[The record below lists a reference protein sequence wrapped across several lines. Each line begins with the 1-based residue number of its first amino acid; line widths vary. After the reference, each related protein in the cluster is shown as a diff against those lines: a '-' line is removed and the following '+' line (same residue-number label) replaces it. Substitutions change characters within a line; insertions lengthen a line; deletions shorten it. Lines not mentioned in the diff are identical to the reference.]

1 MVNSSSVSFDL
12 NTRIQTSYIDD
23 YSLYK
28 EMYQM
33 KKIMP
38 LVVESVDLDLRMRGF
53 EFAHIA
59 SSIPFDTP
67 RPLHLKASGRVKF
80 QGKVVK
86 PSQVVEDKIYG
97 ALQSIMD
104 QSKLESDVSRLVGE
118 ISLSGIKLNQLM
130 LAPQSTG
137 FLSLSQ
143 DSVMVSCCFVV
154 SSSEFDLHCLYVI
167 L

>member
-23 YSLYK
+23 YSPHK

-33 KKIMP
+33 RKTMP
-38 LVVESVDLDLRMRGF
+38 LVVEGIDLDLRMRGF
-53 EFAHIA
+53 EFALIA
-59 SSIPFDTP
+59 SSIPFDSP

-86 PSQVVEDKIYG
+86 PSHVVDDKIYG
-97 ALQSIMD
+97 ALRSIMD

-130 LAPQSTG
+130 LDRKSTR
-137 FLSLSQ
+137 LN
-143 DSVMVSCCFVV
+143 
-154 SSSEFDLHCLYVI
+154 SSHRR
-167 L
+167 

>member
-1 MVNSSSVSFDL
+1 MH
-12 NTRIQTSYIDD
+12 
-23 YSLYK
+23 
-28 EMYQM
+28 QM

-38 LVVESVDLDLRMRGF
+38 LVVEGVDLDLRMRGF

-67 RPLHLKASGRVKF
+67 RPLHLKASGRLKF

-86 PSQVVEDKIYG
+86 PSHIVDEKIYG
-97 ALQSIMD
+97 ALRSIVD
-104 QSKLESDVSRLVGE
+104 QSKVQSDVSMLVGE

-143 DSVMVSCCFVV
+143 DSVMVSLLFAVL
-154 SSSEFDLHCLYVI
+154 SSEFDLLSLYVI
-167 L
+167 LFID